1 MKKFTLCIVVCLL
14 LALQA
19 NFVFAGNSVNDL
31 NTATTDQVAAYIK
44 NTYKQIA
51 FKNDTLNYD
60 IFEKAMHGYINLR
73 NAGKL
78 NQQKNLLTVC
88 DLTRSSNDYRL
99 WIIDL
104 DKKTIVFHTYVA
116 HGQGSGEEF
125 AKAFSNRNNSHQT
138 SLGFYVTGETYEGEH
153 GTSLKLNG
161 MDNGFNSAAFDR
173 GIVVHGAEYVSKGF
187 IADNDRLGRSWGC
200 PAVPAA
206 LSLPIINTI
215 KGGTC
220 LFIYYPQAKY
230 LRTAFWLNKK
240 IERLPQDGNP
250 FDLMPMNPE
259 AETTRPQV
267 ATAAVAATPAAP
279 AMQPTPMPAFNSDPG
294 AIRVR

>member
-19 NFVFAGNSVNDL
+19 NFVFAGSSVNDL
-31 NTATTDQVAAYIK
+31 NNTTTDQVATYIK

-51 FKNDTLNYD
+51 FPKNDTLDYD
-60 IFEKAMHGYINLR
+60 IFDKAMHGYINLR

-173 GIVVHGAEYVSKGF
+173 GIVVHGADYVCKNF
-187 IADNDRLGRSWGC
+187 IADNQRLGRSWGC
-200 PAVPAA
+200 PAVPSA

-215 KGGTC
+215 KDGTC

-230 LRTAFWLNKK
+230 LHTAFWLNKK
-240 IERLPQDGNP
+240 IEHLPMDDSQFGI
-250 FDLMPMNPE
+250 MPLTPE
-259 AETTRPQV
+259 AEATRPQ
-267 ATAAVAATPAAP
+267 ASAITPAP
-279 AMQPTPMPAFNSDPG
+279 AMQQSPMPAFNADPG
-294 AIRVR
+294 AIRVH

>member
-19 NFVFAGNSVNDL
+19 KIVFAGNAVNDL
-31 NTATTDQVAAYIK
+31 NNTTTDQVANYIK

-51 FKNDTLNYD
+51 FPKSDTLNYE
-60 IFEKAMHGYINLR
+60 IFEKAMRGYINLR

-78 NQQKNLLTVC
+78 NQHKNVLTVC

-104 DKKTIVFHTYVA
+104 DKKAIVFHTYVA

-138 SLGFYVTGETYEGEH
+138 SLGFYVTGDTYEGEH

-173 GIVVHGAEYVSKGF
+173 GIVVHGADYVCKGF
-187 IADNDRLGRSWGC
+187 IADNQRLGRSWGC
-200 PAVPAA
+200 PAVPSA
-206 LSLPIINTI
+206 LSMPIINTI
-215 KGGTC
+215 KDGTC
-220 LFIYYPQAKY
+220 LFIYYPQPKY
-230 LRTAFWLNKK
+230 LQSAFWLNKK
-240 IERLPQDGNP
+240 IDRLPTDNDP
-250 FDLMPMNPE
+250 FGIMPMTPE
-259 AETTRPQV
+259 TEATRPQ
-267 ATAAVAATPAAP
+267 ASVAATPAPAP
-279 AMQPTPMPAFNSDPG
+279 TMQQSPMPVLNADRG
-294 AIRVR
+294 AILIH